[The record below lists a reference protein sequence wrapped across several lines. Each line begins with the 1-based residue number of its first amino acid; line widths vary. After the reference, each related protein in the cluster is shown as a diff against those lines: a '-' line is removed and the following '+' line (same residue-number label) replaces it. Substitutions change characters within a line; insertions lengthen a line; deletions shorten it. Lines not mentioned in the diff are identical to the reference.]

1 MAESTDLPDRL
12 PAPNAGVEVV
22 AFPGALVAFDVRNRT
37 AHELV
42 GTPAVVF
49 DACCDGVLTSQLID
63 EFVMAGTGARDH
75 VAALVGS
82 VLVDLGEL
90 GLLEGTSA
98 PEPPPCLGCAEAS
111 TGRFRRRGR

>member
-12 PAPNAGVEVV
+12 PAINAGVEVV

-49 DACCDGVLTSQLID
+49 DACREQLRTTQLVD
-63 EFVMAGTGARDH
+63 EFVEAGIGVRDH
-75 VAALVGS
+75 VVGLIGS
-82 VLVDLGEL
+82 VLADLAGL
-90 GLLEGTSA
+90 GLLEGCSA
-98 PEPPPCLGCAEAS
+98 PQPPPCLGCAEAS